1 MRRTAALFLTVAL
14 SLTALADEV
23 ESRVLTHYV
32 PQDVLESAVRK
43 EGWTLIPLAIKGGVR
58 KGDVVRIWSGGSIDV
73 GNGDYPGPYASAP
86 SAPAPKG
93 LAVEPAG
100 QTRSTD
106 PAPA

>member
-43 EGWTLIPLAIKGGVR
+43 EGWTPIA
-58 KGDVVRIWSGGSIDV
+58 
-73 GNGDYPGPYASAP
+73 
-86 SAPAPKG
+86 
-93 LAVEPAG
+93 LAVNEVD
-100 QTRSTD
+100 RSRSPNGEEFIYYSATAELD
-106 PAPA
+106 RFAFGISGARGIVGRRLKVMINVQASRKQIG